1 MRYPVGTKLAKLEKG
16 PITRLDLVK
25 YAGASGDFNPIHTIE
40 EFAHSAGLSG
50 VIAHGM
56 LSMAYVG
63 QMITDF
69 AGLDADLVDFGVR
82 FRAMVRPGDQVIC
95 EGTVAKVEEQ
105 ADGEY
110 VYLQV
115 NAQTQEGQLVIKGNA
130 TLKYGN

>member
-1 MRYPVGTKLAKLEKG
+1 MRTDLGAMLPELRKG

-40 EFAHSAGLSG
+40 EFAVAAGLGG

-63 QMITDF
+63 QLLTDF

-82 FRAMVRPGDQVIC
+82 FRAMVRLGDEVIC
-95 EGTVAKVEEQ
+95 SGTVTKVEER

-110 VYLQV
+110 ADLQV
-115 NAQTQEGQLVIKGNA
+115 AAKNQRGEFVIKGSA
-130 TLKYGN
+130 TIRYI

>member
-1 MRYPVGTKLAKLEKG
+1 MRYLVGTKLAKLEKG
-16 PITRLDLVK
+16 PVTRLDLVK

-40 EFAHSAGLSG
+40 EFAQSAGLSG

-69 AGLDADLVDFGVR
+69 AGLDADLIDFGVR

-115 NAQTQEGQLVIKGNA
+115 TAQTQEGQLVIKGNA
-130 TLKYGN
+130 TLKYFN